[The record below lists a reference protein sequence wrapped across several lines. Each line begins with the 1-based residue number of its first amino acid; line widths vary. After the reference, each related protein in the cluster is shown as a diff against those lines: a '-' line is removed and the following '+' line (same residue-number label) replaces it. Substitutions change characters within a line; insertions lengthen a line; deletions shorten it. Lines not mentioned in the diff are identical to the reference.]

1 MPQPNRKQQS
11 FAPELSLR
19 LIIFFLIFVFSPWL
33 IANTQLNIWHMSKE
47 MDADIGATASAFSDS
62 HPDIDVAVHFFP
74 NEELKA
80 SAVRAI
86 GQQAAPDIIIIS
98 SDNVGFAKVMRLSE
112 LPTELAVET
121 LPTTTLHALKFDNKH
136 YSVPLFAGNHLILYY
151 NKTLVKTPAAD
162 WEQLFIQH
170 AEFKAKGVKTL
181 ALNYQEPYWFSLF
194 ASLFGADLTIDGKVA
209 LDSDAMQQALQFYKK
224 LGESDI
230 VNMQC
235 GYECVSED
243 FFQGRYA
250 YAINGTWSLSVARER
265 LGENLGIALFPKLQQ
280 RQITP
285 LASYIVMIFPNQSL
299 TSDKALQ
306 IKQLVQ
312 YFRQPENLQSIAEKH
327 YLTPYYQTDKT
338 TIDALQHDDPLY
350 LQLNAQRKLT
360 KLMPA
365 STAMVS
371 VWNGMQKG
379 MLLYQNSTLDA
390 SATVSF
396 MQSVSTRDQ
405 KMLEAGL

>member
-1 MPQPNRKQQS
+1 LKVI
-11 FAPELSLR
+11 L
-19 LIIFFLIFVFSPWL
+19 FFLFVAISPYVT
-33 IANTQLNIWHMSKE
+33 AKTQLNIWHMSKE
-47 MDADIGATASAFSDS
+47 MDADITSTASAFSDLY
-62 HPDIDVAVHFFP
+62 PDIDVAVHFFP

-86 GQQAAPDIIIIS
+86 GQQASPDIIIIS

-136 YSVPLFAGNHLILYY
+136 YSVPLFAGNHLILFY

-194 ASLFGADLTIDGKVA
+194 ASLFGAELTIDGKVA
-209 LDSDAMQQALQFYKK
+209 LDSDAMQQALQFYQK

-230 VNMQC
+230 ANMQC

-265 LGENLGIALFPKLQQ
+265 LGDNLGIALFPQLQQ
-280 RQITP
+280 RKITP
-285 LASYIVMIFPNQSL
+285 LASYIVMVFPNQSL
-299 TSDKALQ
+299 TSDKAPQ

-327 YLTPYYQTDKT
+327 FLTPYYQTDKAT
-338 TIDALQHDDPLY
+338 LDSQRYADPLY
-350 LQLNAQRKLT
+350 SQLIAQRKLT
-360 KLMPA
+360 RLMPA
-365 STAMVS
+365 SSAMVS

-390 SATVSF
+390 PAAVEF
-396 MQSVSTRDQ
+396 MQKVSIRDQ